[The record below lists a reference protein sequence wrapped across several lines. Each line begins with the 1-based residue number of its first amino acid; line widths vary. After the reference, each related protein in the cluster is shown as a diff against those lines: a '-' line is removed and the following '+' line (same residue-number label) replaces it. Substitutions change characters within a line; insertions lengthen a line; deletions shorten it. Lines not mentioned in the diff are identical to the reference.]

1 MSYTGYHFFV
11 GDLELPYA
19 PSELTVAIG
28 SKNKTVELIDGT
40 EINILKN
47 PKLTEIEFEIELPR
61 GRQYAFANKL
71 QSPIKF
77 TDYFEKLVKER
88 KVTDLVITRSTPS
101 GGVGNT
107 QNGFASSKW
116 RVTLEGYDLKE
127 NAENAYDI
135 KVSLK
140 FKQYV
145 TYGTIKKI
153 VKNPPAPTTN
163 NTQTNTTQTVTTP
176 AKPNDDAKKHKVVSG
191 DTLWGISRKYYGN
204 GNKWQTIYEAN
215 KTVIEDTA
223 KKYGKASS
231 SNGHW
236 IYPGTE
242 LVIPADSK

>member
-28 SKNKTVELIDGT
+28 SKNKTVELINGT

-61 GRQYAFANKL
+61 GRQYAFANTL

-88 KVTDLVITRSTPS
+88 KVTNLVITRNTPK

-107 QNGFASSKW
+107 QNGFASSNWK
-116 RVTLEGYDLKE
+116 VTLEGYDLKE
-127 NAENAYDI
+127 SAENAYDI

-145 TYGTIKKI
+145 SYGTVKKV
-153 VKNPPAPTTN
+153 VKNPPKTN
-163 NTQTNTTQTVTTP
+163 NTTATTKPTPVTTP
-176 AKPNDDAKKHKVVSG
+176 AKPAVENKKHKVVSG

-204 GNKWQTIYEAN
+204 GNKWKTIYDAN
-215 KTVIEDTA
+215 KTVIENTA
-223 KKYGKASS
+223 KKYGRYSS

-242 LVIPADSK
+242 LIIPANS